1 MERYLL
7 QLKELGWSIESL
19 RDARRR
25 MESYLT
31 TPTMGTTS
39 TEPLVASTPLPVA
52 NTERPIANTQTVAN
66 TWVSTVTEAITEATT
81 AVTEAVTGVTE
92 QVGSIEDVAVAEE
105 IAEVG
110 PTFSEVVTESF
121 SKVMENVTLSATT
134 DREFSMA
141 TAFLDLTNTTTY
153 STTAVPEVGTEAA
166 ITSQLSDLDNPTFE
180 SQDVPN
186 VMAGFHQ
193 LLGSW
198 WQEWFGN
205 GTQST
210 ELGGQWPPAEG
221 VWDQSSGI
229 QGGPVVPG
237 ASDWP
242 VRAPTYNLFNVL
254 PLEGGS
260 LVWILAGSLLTTVL
274 GKKNLKYGKIN
285 FGTPQKSQSQSYS
298 HT

>member
-81 AVTEAVTGVTE
+81 AVTEVVTGVTE
-92 QVGSIEDVAVAEE
+92 QIGSIEDVAVAEE

-186 VMAGFHQ
+186 VMAGFNQ

-205 GTQST
+205 GTQAA
-210 ELGGQWPPAEG
+210 ERGEQWSPAEG
-221 VWDQSSGI
+221 VGDQYGRI
-229 QGGPVVPG
+229 PNGLGVPG

-242 VRAPTYNLFNVL
+242 VRAPTHNLFNVL

-260 LVWILAGSLLTTVL
+260 LMWILAVSLLTTVL
-274 GKKNLKYGKIN
+274 GKKK
-285 FGTPQKSQSQSYS
+285 F
-298 HT
+298 

>member
-81 AVTEAVTGVTE
+81 AVTE
-92 QVGSIEDVAVAEE
+92 QIGSIEDVAVAEE

-166 ITSQLSDLDNPTFE
+166 ITSQLLDLDNPTFE

-186 VMAGFHQ
+186 VMAGFNQ

-205 GTQST
+205 GTQAA
-210 ELGGQWPPAEG
+210 ERGEQWSPAEG
-221 VWDQSSGI
+221 AEDQLGRI
-229 QGGPVVPG
+229 PNGLVVPG

-260 LVWILAGSLLTTVL
+260 LMWILAVSLLTTVL
-274 GKKNLKYGKIN
+274 GEKNKNKNLNLK
-285 FGTPQKSQSQSYS
+285 TLE
-298 HT
+298 

>member
-1 MERYLL
+1 MEKYLL
-7 QLKELGWSIESL
+7 QLKGLGWSGERLSK
-19 RDARRR
+19 ARRQ

-31 TPTMGTTS
+31 TPTMSTTS

-52 NTERPIANTQTVAN
+52 NTERPIANMQTVAN

-81 AVTEAVTGVTE
+81 AVTE
-92 QVGSIEDVAVAEE
+92 QIGSIEDVVVAEE
-105 IAEVG
+105 VTEVG
-110 PTFSEVVTESF
+110 PTFTEVVTENL
-121 SKVMENVTLSATT
+121 SKIVENVTLSATT
-134 DREFSMA
+134 DQEFSMT

-166 ITSQLSDLDNPTFE
+166 ITSQLLDLDNPTFE
-180 SQDVPN
+180 SQDGSDL
-186 VMAGFHQ
+186 MTGFSQ

-221 VWDQSSGI
+221 VWDQLSGI

-242 VRAPTYNLFNVL
+242 VRVPTYNLFNVL
-254 PLEGGS
+254 PLKGGS

-274 GKKNLKYGKIN
+274 GKKNFKQGKILFWN
-285 FGTPQKSQSQSYS
+285 TSKDTKPFLQS
-298 HT
+298 HLR